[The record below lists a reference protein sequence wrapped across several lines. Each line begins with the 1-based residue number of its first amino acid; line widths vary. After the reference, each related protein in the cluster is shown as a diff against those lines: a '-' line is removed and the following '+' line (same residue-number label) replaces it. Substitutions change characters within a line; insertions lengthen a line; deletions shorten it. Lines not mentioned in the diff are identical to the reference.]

1 MSRSNY
7 WTNDDGLKVGFGTR
21 TPEDKIGG
29 VTRVA
34 GNVKEVVLDFNYDD
48 LPGAGGSDL
57 QVLSIPAGSQIIGS
71 KLNVKTAA
79 AGGTSY
85 TIGLVEADGTAIDAD
100 GLHTALQLVTAS
112 LTAGAWLDGGGALIG
127 ASIGSA
133 DGQIVVGATGTFT
146 AGAYRLVIEYIEP
159 KA

>member
-21 TPEDKIGG
+21 TPEDKIAGL
-29 VTRVA
+29 TRTA
-34 GNVKEVVLDFNYDD
+34 GAVEQVVLDFDYDD
-48 LPGAGGSDL
+48 LPVVGGSDT
-57 QVLSIPAGSQIIGS
+57 QVLSIPAGSQIVSS

-85 TIGLVEADGTAIDAD
+85 NIGLYQADGTVIDAD
-100 GLHTALQLVTAS
+100 GIDAGVLTAA
-112 LTAGAWLDGGGALIG
+112 LTAGAWIENDGALVG

-133 DGQIVVGATGTFT
+133 AGQIVVAATGTFT
-146 AGAYRLVIEYIEP
+146 AGSYRLVIEYIKP